1 MRAGRLRHRV
11 TVQTVGSTYDD
22 YGDLSDS
29 WATLASVWASVSPVS
44 GTEIEIAK
52 ELSGVVTHSVKIRY
66 RSGITAKNRILFD
79 SRVLQIEGIKDWNQ
93 YKAGRCLE
101 LFCKEVTT

>member
-11 TVQTVGSTYDD
+11 TIQTVGSTYDD

-29 WATLASVWASVSPVS
+29 WSTLASVWASISPFAS
-44 GTEIEIAK
+44 KEQDIAA
-52 ELSGVVTHSVKIRY
+52 ELSGVATHIVKIRY
-66 RSGITAKNRILFD
+66 RSGINPKNRVLFG
-79 SRVLQIEGIKDWNQ
+79 SRILQILGIKDWNE

-101 LFCKEVTT
+101 LICMEVTT